1 MKDTT
6 RSAAWNQGP
15 RGCESSNH
23 HHRWLHRTPYSDD
36 DDEETV
42 AADVDADDADA
53 DDDVDDDD
61 DVDGSSSSLSG
72 ASAQGPYGANSNA

>member
-1 MKDTT
+1 MKDTAK
-6 RSAAWNQGP
+6 SAAWNQGP

-42 AADVDADDADA
+42 AADVDADADY
-53 DDDVDDDD
+53 DDVDDDD